1 MVSTPNAPGGLF
13 ERIEKEPGESCL
25 YRRLKKDYNYGLGR
39 IYTVEEIEKAKQSP
53 GFGREYELQYLGR
66 IGNVF
71 NSSQIDKTIE
81 LGERYKGL
89 PTNDY
94 TLHSVGVDF
103 GFSSSA
109 TAINEFL
116 KEERKIRHKY
126 IDTSPADSESRQDL
140 LHQCERHC
148 S

>member
-81 LGERYKGL
+81 LGERYKAYQQMIILFTASGL
-89 PTNDY
+89 I
-94 TLHSVGVDF
+94 LASVH
-103 GFSSSA
+103 
-109 TAINEFL
+109 
-116 KEERKIRHKY
+116 R
-126 IDTSPADSESRQDL
+126 L
-140 LHQCERHC
+140 LR
-148 S
+148 